1 MNEHVLDRWQ
11 VWKLCCRLGTNPHPD
26 LTHPHDRRM
35 IEMYASGMGTRA
47 IGKELSLAASTV
59 QQHLRK
65 CGVRI
70 RARREV
76 QLDLD
81 DAIQMYRAGNSARAI
96 GDKYGMSYVTV
107 AKRLK
112 AAGITM
118 RKGGQYDRHKA
129 KR

>member
-1 MNEHVLDRWQ
+1 
-11 VWKLCCRLGTNPHPD
+11 
-26 LTHPHDRRM
+26 
-35 IEMYASGMGTRA
+35 MYANGMGTRV

-59 QQHLRK
+59 QRHLRK
-65 CGVRI
+65 YGVRI

-81 DAIQMYRAGNSARAI
+81 DAIQMYKAGNSAKTI